1 MSIMM
6 GNSRISFLQLT
17 TTKDVVL
24 FIIIII
30 IIIDEVVKTS
40 NMNDIFTGYVLC
52 CDLSR
57 LGVSCTTS
65 PPTGIMDSLVIK
77 LVNIEGKNNV

>member
-17 TTKDVVL
+17 TTKYVVL
-24 FIIIII
+24 FIIII

-40 NMNDIFTGYVLC
+40 NMNDIFTIMSCVVI
-52 CDLSR
+52 S
-57 LGVSCTTS
+57 LG
-65 PPTGIMDSLVIK
+65 LVFHAPQVP
-77 LVNIEGKNNV
+77 LLE

>member
-30 IIIDEVVKTS
+30 IIIIIIDEVMKTS
-40 NMNDIFTGYVLC
+40 NMNDIFTVMSC
-52 CDLSR
+52 VVIS
-57 LGVSCTTS
+57 LG
-65 PPTGIMDSLVIK
+65 LVFHAPQVP
-77 LVNIEGKNNV
+77 LLE

>member
-17 TTKDVVL
+17 TTKYVVL

-30 IIIDEVVKTS
+30 IITITIIDEVVKTS
-40 NMNDIFTGYVLC
+40 NMNDIFTVMSC
-52 CDLSR
+52 VVIS
-57 LGVSCTTS
+57 LG
-65 PPTGIMDSLVIK
+65 LVFHAPQVP
-77 LVNIEGKNNV
+77 LLE

>member
-30 IIIDEVVKTS
+30 IIDEVVKTS
-40 NMNDIFTGYVLC
+40 NMNDIFTVMSC
-52 CDLSR
+52 VVIS
-57 LGVSCTTS
+57 LG
-65 PPTGIMDSLVIK
+65 LVFHAPQVP
-77 LVNIEGKNNV
+77 LLE